1 MTLAVDSNLARLLD
15 SDSLAG
21 AYFLHGD
28 AVRLRD
34 EAVTRLID
42 AALDPGVRDF
52 NLDRFHGES
61 VEPEGLAAVLAM
73 PPMMADM
80 RVVTVSEAQRL
91 SAAGRKVLMDVV
103 QKLPGDLMLL
113 VSATIPKGSKAAFY
127 RTLKTSCRCLEWN
140 PPRAAEVPGW
150 LLQRARDPHG
160 FELTREAAQA
170 IAAAV
175 GEDLSILDA
184 ELAKLASAAA
194 GEPLS
199 LERIQ
204 ALVPSTRRIDRWAW
218 LDLVASRSY
227 DRALRA
233 LDDVLTA
240 ERGVPLV
247 SGLIEHHLL
256 LGIAVEGGVELVRRT
271 LSETGRAYLSW
282 KAKSYGGQGRR
293 WTAREITAAVRCLH
307 RADRQLKSGG
317 KDRPVI
323 EELLLTLG
331 QLRES
336 AA

>member
-1 MTLAVDSNLARLLD
+1 M
-15 SDSLAG
+15 
-21 AYFLHGD
+21 
-28 AVRLRD
+28 RLRD
-34 EAVTRLID
+34 EAVSRLID
-42 AALDPGVRDF
+42 AALDPAMRDF
-52 NLDRFHGES
+52 NLDRFHGEDA
-61 VEPEGLAAVLAM
+61 EPEALAAALAM
-73 PPMMADM
+73 PPMMADL
-80 RVVTVSEAQRL
+80 RIVTVSEVQRL
-91 SAAGRKVLMDVV
+91 SAPGRKVLTEVV
-103 QKLPGDLMLL
+103 QKLPRDLMLL

-127 RTLKTSCRCLEWN
+127 KTLKSNCRCLEWN

-150 LLQRARDPHG
+150 LLERARKPHG

-194 GEPLS
+194 DEPLS

-204 ALVPSTRRIDRWAW
+204 ALLPGTRRIDRWAW

-227 DRALRA
+227 DRALRS
-233 LDDVLTA
+233 LDDILTS

-256 LGIAVEGGVELVRRT
+256 IGIAVEGGIELVRRT
-271 LSETGRAYLSW
+271 LSETGRGYLSW
-282 KAKSYGGQGRR
+282 KAKSYAGQGRGWR
-293 WTAREITAAVRCLH
+293 AGEIEAAIRCLH

-317 KDRPVI
+317 KDRAVM
-323 EELLLTLG
+323 EELLLSLG
-331 QLRES
+331 QLRRS